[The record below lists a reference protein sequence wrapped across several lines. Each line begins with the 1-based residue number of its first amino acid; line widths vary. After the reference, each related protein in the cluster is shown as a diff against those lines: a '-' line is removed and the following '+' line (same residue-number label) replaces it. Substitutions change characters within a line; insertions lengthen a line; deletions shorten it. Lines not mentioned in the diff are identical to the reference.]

1 MADDSLEMVMID
13 GNGDTTR
20 KKILNNKKWDNRQFF
35 PFSVNI
41 TSTGNNNSAV
51 IKFNNNE
58 IAGNILPQ
66 IDFPDKIVFNKNR
79 WYAHKDNRI
88 RELPDI
94 KVTMSSTDSIKNI
107 LGYRCRKYN
116 VKEPVGGQQF
126 YVWVCKD
133 LPITLMPG
141 GGYHPFPGA
150 VLEMVYPERGARF
163 IATSITKI

>member
-1 MADDSLEMVMID
+1 MNKFITKQGPRLAAFAAGIVLLSFTANAQDLVNS
-13 GNGDTTR
+13 
-20 KKILNNKKWDNRQFF
+20 KKVNN
-35 PFSVNI
+35 VA
-41 TSTGNNNSAV
+41 GGV